1 MSDHEDMFASDSAEP
16 TQQSQEVVDEITRRL
31 ETLMDKLVTRREQV
45 ESVLKK
51 PAFQPNWSDLRKRCL
66 RYRGR
71 RLLANDVLSNFL
83 DDAEPIV
90 CPYVYMYIS
99 LYQIFLMCLDKYP

>member
-31 ETLMDKLVTRREQV
+31 ETLMDKLVTRRERV

-51 PAFQPNWSDLRKRCL
+51 PAFQPHWNDLRKHCL
-66 RYRGR
+66 HFKGE
-71 RLLANDVLSNFL
+71 RLLANTVLSDFL

-90 CPYVYMYIS
+90 HAFQVIVRIYYVPNFSKIYS
-99 LYQIFLMCLDKYP
+99 